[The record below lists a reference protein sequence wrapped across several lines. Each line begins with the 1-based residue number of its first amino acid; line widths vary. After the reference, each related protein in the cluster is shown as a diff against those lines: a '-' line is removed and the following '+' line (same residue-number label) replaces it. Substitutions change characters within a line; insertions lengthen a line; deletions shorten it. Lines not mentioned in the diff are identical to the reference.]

1 MAEARSPLLA
11 NEPPLTDGAHRS
23 GILLRK
29 FNEIDGR
36 LFVHPALFSD
46 VDSDTFTVGQTSSPW
61 CQIRWDS
68 TVLGSRCRMPALYAL
83 DNPNCR
89 AIKDGLMPAL
99 NAARTALICP
109 RGNETVAT
117 SCRLWSVRDDR
128 FGTDSSNSPL
138 GGDLPRRFA
147 SSTHAVISRSSS

>member
-1 MAEARSPLLA
+1 MVPNPMGLYRARVAVSDA
-11 NEPPLTDGAHRS
+11 ST
-23 GILLRK
+23 LRT
-29 FNEIDGR
+29 
-36 LFVHPALFSD
+36 SD
-46 VDSDTFTVGQTSSPW
+46 W
-61 CQIRWDS
+61 
-68 TVLGSRCRMPALYAL
+68 

-138 GGDLPRRFA
+138 GGDLLRLFDTRRNQQVQFLISEMVHCVGQVRSCA
-147 SSTHAVISRSSS
+147 DVAVAGGDGSPSGDAVENRSGVTYG

>member
-1 MAEARSPLLA
+1 MVPNPMGLYRARVAVSDA
-11 NEPPLTDGAHRS
+11 ST
-23 GILLRK
+23 LRT
-29 FNEIDGR
+29 
-36 LFVHPALFSD
+36 SD
-46 VDSDTFTVGQTSSPW
+46 W
-61 CQIRWDS
+61 
-68 TVLGSRCRMPALYAL
+68 

>member
-1 MAEARSPLLA
+1 MVPNPMGLYRARVAVSDA
-11 NEPPLTDGAHRS
+11 ST
-23 GILLRK
+23 LRT
-29 FNEIDGR
+29 
-36 LFVHPALFSD
+36 SD
-46 VDSDTFTVGQTSSPW
+46 W
-61 CQIRWDS
+61 
-68 TVLGSRCRMPALYAL
+68 

-89 AIKDGLMPAL
+89 AIKGGLMPAL